1 MAGIPPISIYGLK
14 KASRHAPTVIFYTGC
29 YDAEHAGATNK
40 SPRSDYG
47 ESRDRM
53 INEFQV
59 LDYDSRC
66 NADRKTEKKKK
77 DEAFDQTSWC
87 WLTRQRN
94 SSLY

>member
-1 MAGIPPISIYGLK
+1 MAGIPPISIYALK

-29 YDAEHAGATNK
+29 YAAEHAGATNK
-40 SPRSDYG
+40 SLRSDYG

-66 NADRKTEKKKK
+66 NTRIERLRKREK
-77 DEAFDQTSWC
+77 
-87 WLTRQRN
+87 
-94 SSLY
+94 